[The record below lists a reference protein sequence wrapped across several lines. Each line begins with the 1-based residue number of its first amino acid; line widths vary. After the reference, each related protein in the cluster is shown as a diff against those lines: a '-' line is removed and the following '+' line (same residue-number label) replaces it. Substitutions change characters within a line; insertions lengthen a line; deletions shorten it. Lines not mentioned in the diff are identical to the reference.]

1 MAGAKPCFSTSRQ
14 PNRHNVFE
22 KIAVGIKTFLRDAK
36 LFKAIEGIRTNM
48 PGAQIIVADDGV
60 RTDEKYNLYSDL
72 VLCGHKVGVF
82 SFDSGFGFKSNQI
95 VNMLDRPYLLI
106 GSDDFD
112 FTPKAAEGVR
122 TMIEIME
129 ESHPGEL
136 DILSGRLNGRTYEFF
151 LDDLGDTI
159 IEHKADTNFKMNGIR
174 PRVYL
179 VDLTVNYS
187 LIRRDVFKHVKFD
200 NEEIIGEGGHG
211 AFFVDCKRAGLK
223 VGFTPLA
230 EINEQHEPED
240 SARYRQYRARA
251 SSPSRKTFD
260 RRGIKKYVLGS
271 GKVDYDVTNDR
282 H

>member
-1 MAGAKPCFSTSRQ
+1 
-14 PNRHNVFE
+14 VFE
-22 KIAVGIKTFLRDAK
+22 KIAIGIKTFLRDAK
-36 LFKAIEGIRTNM
+36 LVKAINGIISNM
-48 PGAQIIVADDGV
+48 PGAQIIIADDGEE
-60 RTDEKYNLYSDL
+60 TPQKYNMYSNL
-72 VLCGHKVGVF
+72 VHDGHKVGVYP
-82 SFDSGFGFKSNQI
+82 FDSGFGFKSNKI
-95 VNMLDRPYLLI
+95 ISMLDRPYLLI

-112 FTPKAAEGVR
+112 FTLEAASGVKA
-122 TMIEIME
+122 MIEIME

-136 DILSGRLNGRTYEFF
+136 DILSGRLNGRTYEFN
-151 LDDLGDTI
+151 LEDRGDTI
-159 IEHKADTNFKMNGIR
+159 IEHKADTNFKMMGKR

-187 LIRRDVFKHVKFD
+187 LIRREVFDKVKFD

-251 SSPSRKTFD
+251 NSPSRKTFD

-271 GKVDYDVTNDR
+271 GQVDYDITNR

>member
-1 MAGAKPCFSTSRQ
+1 MNP
-14 PNRHNVFE
+14 FE
-22 KIAVGIKTFLRDAK
+22 KVAVGIKTFLRDAK
-36 LFKAIEGIRTNM
+36 LVKAVNGIISNI
-48 PGAQIIVADDGV
+48 PGAQIIIADDGEQ
-60 RTDEKYNLYSDL
+60 THEKSELYADL
-72 VLCGHKVGVF
+72 VRKGHKVGVY

-112 FTPKAAEGVR
+112 FTLEAASGVKA
-122 TMIEIME
+122 MIEIME

-136 DILSGRLNGRTYEFF
+136 DILSGRLNGRTYEFN
-151 LDDLGDTI
+151 LEDRGDTI
-159 IEHKADTNFKMNGIR
+159 IEHKADTNFKMMGIR

-187 LIRRDVFKHVKFD
+187 LIRREVFDKVKFD

-230 EINEQHEPED
+230 EISEQTEPPD
-240 SARYRQYRARA
+240 SERYRKFRARA
-251 SSPSRKTFD
+251 NNPSRKTFD
-260 RRGIKKYVLGS
+260 KRGIKKYVLGS
-271 GKVDYDVTNDR
+271 GAVDYDCS
-282 H
+282 HKILPS